1 VRYIAERHAIAF
13 RYHMEDPTTVRDSVA
28 GKQRAL
34 NPFRPSEAHSPPDE
48 EPPVEEACV
57 LDGIPFARV
66 PATVRHLLR
75 EASTVRSD
83 EWYSMC
89 VFAPQMKSP
98 K

>member
-1 VRYIAERHAIAF
+1 MRYIAERHAIAF

-57 LDGIPFARV
+57 LDV
-66 PATVRHLLR
+66 LLR
-75 EASTVRSD
+75 RYVTYCARRRRFAQMNGTA
-83 EWYSMC
+83 C
-89 VFAPQMKSP
+89 VSSP
-98 K
+98 HR